1 MLKYELKK
9 KYGFIVMAKQ
19 MNNSNCICDAM
30 VRMLV
35 SIVGFESWSHQT
47 KDYKDVLA
55 QIQDNVSDWSN
66 MSTYGLLFQ

>member
-1 MLKYELKK
+1 
-9 KYGFIVMAKQ
+9 